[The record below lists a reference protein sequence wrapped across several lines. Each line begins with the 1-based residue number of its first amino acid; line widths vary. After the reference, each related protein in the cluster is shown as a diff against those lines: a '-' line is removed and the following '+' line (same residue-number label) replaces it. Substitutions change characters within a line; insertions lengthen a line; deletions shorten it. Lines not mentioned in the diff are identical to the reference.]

1 MFLLRGSGTEVAVL
15 RISSGSGRVPVGI
28 ATVTWVRFVVT
39 ELGA

>member
-1 MFLLRGSGTEVAVL
+1 MFLLRGSGTEVVVL

-39 ELGA
+39 ELGV